1 MTAPAP
7 EDLDTLASAY
17 VLGTLSA
24 SARHEVKQRLPHYAD
39 LRAAVLAWEARL
51 MPLTAL
57 VEPVQPTPA
66 LWVRIEQSVA
76 ATPKRSAAPAAALA
90 TTAAPA
96 RPTHTAPGWKTW
108 WSSLSFW
115 RAVAATGFVAAS
127 VVALLPTTG
136 LFAPAAPQYM
146 VVLVAPN
153 QTAPGWLVQTSGPD
167 TLRLVPL
174 GDTPVPEQRSL
185 QFWTKADDWN
195 APVSLGLVQPGQPLE
210 VRIDQL
216 PPLQPNQLFEITLE
230 PYNGSPTGRPTG
242 PILYIGRSVKLT

>member
-1 MTAPAP
+1 MTQRDPID
-7 EDLDTLASAY
+7 ELAAAY

-24 SARHEVKQRLPHYAD
+24 ERRREVQSRLPTDAA
-39 LRAAVLAWEARL
+39 LRDAVDGWEGRL
-51 MPLTAL
+51 LPLTAL
-57 VEPVQPTPA
+57 VDAVEPSPA
-66 LWVRIEQSVA
+66 LWKRIEQA
-76 ATPKRSAAPAAALA
+76 IAPRRA
-90 TTAAPA
+90 TTGPSA
-96 RPTHTAPGWKTW
+96 WQTW
-108 WSSLSFW
+108 WSSLGFW

-127 VVALLPTTG
+127 VVALLPSTG

-153 QTAPGWLVQTSGPD
+153 GTAPGWVVQTSSAN

-174 GDTPVPEQRSL
+174 GTTAVPEQRSL

-210 VRIDQL
+210 VKLDQL
-216 PPLQPNQLFEITLE
+216 PPLVPNQLFEITLE

-242 PILYIGRSVKLT
+242 PILYIGRAVKLT

>member
-1 MTAPAP
+1 MTAHDPID
-7 EDLDTLASAY
+7 ELAAAY

-24 SARHEVKQRLPHYAD
+24 MQRREVQ
-39 LRAAVLAWEARL
+39 ARL
-51 MPLTAL
+51 TTDAALRDAVDGWEGRLLPLTAL
-57 VEPVQPTPA
+57 VEAVEPSPA
-66 LWVRIEQSVA
+66 LWTRIENA
-76 ATPKRSAAPAAALA
+76 IAPAPVRQ
-90 TTAAPA
+90 PA
-96 RPTHTAPGWKTW
+96 RPRASTWQTW
-108 WSSLSFW
+108 WSSLGFW

-127 VVALLPTTG
+127 VVALLPSTG

-153 QTAPGWLVQTSGPD
+153 GTAPGWIVQTSGTH

-174 GDTPVPEQRSL
+174 GTTNVPEQRSL

-210 VRIDQL
+210 VKLDQL
-216 PPLQPNQLFEITLE
+216 PPLVPNQLFEITLE

>member
-1 MTAPAP
+1 MTVHDPMD
-7 EDLDTLASAY
+7 ELAAAY

-24 SARHEVKQRLPHYAD
+24 ERRREVQARLPTDAA
-39 LRAAVLAWEARL
+39 LRDAVDGWEGRL
-51 MPLTAL
+51 LPLTAL
-57 VEPVQPTPA
+57 VEAVEPSPA
-66 LWVRIEQSVA
+66 LWTRIENA
-76 ATPKRSAAPAAALA
+76 IAPAPIRQGVSTKAS
-90 TTAAPA
+90 P
-96 RPTHTAPGWKTW
+96 WQTW
-108 WSSLSFW
+108 WSSLGFW

-127 VVALLPTTG
+127 VVALLPSTG

-153 QTAPGWLVQTSGPD
+153 GTAPGWIVQTSGAN

-174 GDTPVPEQRSL
+174 GTTNVPEQRSL

-210 VRIDQL
+210 VKLDQL
-216 PPLQPNQLFEITLE
+216 PPLVPNQLFEITLE

>member
-1 MTAPAP
+1 MNAHDPID
-7 EDLDTLASAY
+7 ELASAY

-24 SARHEVKQRLPHYAD
+24 ARRREVQSRLPNDAA
-39 LRAAVLAWEARL
+39 LRAAVDVWETRL
-51 MPLTAL
+51 LPLTGLAEP
-57 VEPVQPTPA
+57 VEPSPA
-66 LWVRIEQSVA
+66 LWTRIENALSPSVA
-76 ATPKRSAAPAAALA
+76 HPMRAPAKASA
-90 TTAAPA
+90 
-96 RPTHTAPGWKTW
+96 WQSW
-108 WSSLSFW
+108 WTSLGFW

-127 VVALLPTTG
+127 VVALLPSTG

-153 QTAPGWLVQTSGPD
+153 GTAPGWVVQTSGSN

-174 GDTPVPEQRSL
+174 GTTAVPEQRSL

-210 VRIDQL
+210 VKLDQL
-216 PPLQPNQLFEITLE
+216 PPLVPNQLFEITLE

>member
-1 MTAPAP
+1 MTAHDPID
-7 EDLDTLASAY
+7 ELAAAY

-24 SARHEVKQRLPHYAD
+24 ERRREVQARLPTDAA
-39 LRAAVLAWEARL
+39 LRDAVDGWEGRL
-51 MPLTAL
+51 LPLTAL
-57 VEPVQPTPA
+57 VEAVEPSPA
-66 LWVRIEQSVA
+66 LWTRIENA
-76 ATPKRSAAPAAALA
+76 IAPAPIRQGVSTQAS
-90 TTAAPA
+90 P
-96 RPTHTAPGWKTW
+96 WQTW
-108 WSSLSFW
+108 WSSLGFW

-127 VVALLPTTG
+127 VVALLPSTG

-153 QTAPGWLVQTSGPD
+153 GTAPGWIVQTSGAN

-174 GDTPVPEQRSL
+174 GTTNVPEQRSL

-210 VRIDQL
+210 VKLDQL
-216 PPLQPNQLFEITLE
+216 PPLVPNQLFEITLE

>member
-1 MTAPAP
+1 MTP
-7 EDLDTLASAY
+7 LDPIDELAAAY

-24 SARHEVKQRLPHYAD
+24 EGRRNVQARLPTDAA
-39 LRAAVLAWEARL
+39 LREAVDGWEGRL
-51 MPLTAL
+51 LPLTAL
-57 VEPVQPTPA
+57 VDAVEPSPG
-66 LWVRIEQSVA
+66 LWARIENA
-76 ATPKRSAAPAAALA
+76 IAPAAAR
-90 TTAAPA
+90 TPA
-96 RPTHTAPGWKTW
+96 RPAASASAWQNW
-108 WSSLSFW
+108 WSSLGFW

-153 QTAPGWLVQTSGPD
+153 GTAPGWVVQTSGAD

-174 GDTPVPEQRSL
+174 GTTAVPDQRSL

-195 APVSLGLVQPGQPLE
+195 APVSLGLVEPGQPLE
-210 VRIDQL
+210 VKVDKL
-216 PPLQPNQLFEITLE
+216 PPLVPNQLFEITLE

-242 PILYIGRSVKLT
+242 PILYIGRAVKVT

>member
-1 MTAPAP
+1 MTAHDPID
-7 EDLDTLASAY
+7 ELASAY

-24 SARHEVKQRLPHYAD
+24 ERRREVQSRLPTDAA
-39 LRAAVLAWEARL
+39 LRDAVDGWEGRL
-51 MPLTAL
+51 LPLTAL
-57 VEPVQPTPA
+57 VEAVEPSPA
-66 LWVRIEQSVA
+66 LWVRIEHGIA
-76 ATPKRSAAPAAALA
+76 PRRAPAQAS
-90 TTAAPA
+90 T
-96 RPTHTAPGWKTW
+96 WQTW
-108 WSSLSFW
+108 WSSLGFW

-127 VVALLPTTG
+127 VVALLPSTG

-153 QTAPGWLVQTSGPD
+153 GTAPGWVVQTSGAN

-174 GDTPVPEQRSL
+174 GTTAVPEQRSL

-210 VRIDQL
+210 VKLDQL
-216 PPLQPNQLFEITLE
+216 PPLVPNQLFEITLE

-242 PILYIGRSVKLT
+242 PILYIGRAVKLT